1 MAVLGKKPELL
12 ATCGTLDELKAL
24 AEAGCDAFLLG
35 EERYGMRLPGEFTPE
50 MIGEAVNFAHPR
62 GIKIYAAVNNLMD
75 NEKLPL
81 LPEYLKRMGE
91 LGVDGIEFGDPSVL
105 MQARS
110 LLPGLPLHWNAEM
123 TSTNHGTANY
133 WGRRGATRVVLAREL
148 NMDEVTGMMPSLEV
162 EAQVQVHGMTN
173 IYHSKRSLVHSYMAN
188 QGRPVEDDN
197 VGLTR
202 GLYLIEAERRDER
215 FPIYEDANGTHI
227 MSSGDICI
235 LEDLHLLMEAGVQSF
250 KIEGIL
256 QSAAYNVAA
265 ARAYRRAIDLFAE
278 DPAGYAFDETWLD
291 EIRTLQDPE
300 RELSFGFFYKE
311 QVY

>member
-1 MAVLGKKPELL
+1 MGYQPELL
-12 ATCGTLDELKAL
+12 ATCGTLEELKEL
-24 AEAGCDAFLLG
+24 AEAGCSAFLLG
-35 EERYGMRLPGEFTPE
+35 EEKFGMRLPGEFTPE
-50 MIGEAVNFAHPR
+50 LIREAVDFARPR
-62 GIKIYAAVNNLMD
+62 GIKIYACVNNLMD
-75 NEKLPL
+75 NEALPA
-81 LPEYLKRMGE
+81 LPEYLKVLGGI
-91 LGVDGIEFGDPSVL
+91 GVDGIEFGDPSVL
-105 MQARS
+105 MQARA

-148 NMDEVTGMMPSLEV
+148 NMDEVTGMMPHLEV

-197 VGLTR
+197 VGLSR

-215 FPIYEDANGTHI
+215 FPIYEDSNGTHI

-256 QSAAYNVAA
+256 KSAAYNVAA
-265 ARAYRRAIDLFAE
+265 ARAYRKAIDTFAA
-278 DPAGYAFDETWLD
+278 DPENYAFEEAWLD
-291 EIRTLQDPE
+291 EIRDLQDPQ